1 MEENGKNLITKE
13 GYDEK
18 QGRLNY
24 LKFTMRDEIAQ
35 RIAEAR
41 SQGDLSENAEYDAA
55 MDEQRDIE
63 AEIAKLENE
72 LKNSQVVEE
81 ENRDHT
87 RIGFGSKVEIQKV
100 DAKGKPL
107 KNTTPR
113 TVTIKGTS
121 EHKPLEG
128 IISNV
133 SPLGQA
139 LIGKKKDDIVDVNAP
154 NGEIKYKI
162 ISFENSGSKK
172 D

>member
-1 MEENGKNLITKE
+1 MEDNGKNLITRE
-13 GYDEK
+13 GYEEK
-18 QGRLNY
+18 LKRLNY
-24 LKFTMRDEIAQ
+24 LKYTKRDEIAQ
-35 RIAEAR
+35 ILKEAR
-41 SQGDLSENAEYDAA
+41 AQGDLSENAEYDAA

-72 LKNSQVVEE
+72 MKNIQIVEE
-81 ENRDHT
+81 SHSDDT
-87 RIGFGSKVEIQKV
+87 KIGFGSKVEIQNKETK
-100 DAKGKPL
+100 AK
-107 KNTTPR
+107 R

-139 LIGKKKDDIVDVNAP
+139 LIGRKKGDTVEVDCPA
-154 NGEIKYKI
+154 GLIKYKI
-162 ISFENSGSKK
+162 VSFENPGSKK